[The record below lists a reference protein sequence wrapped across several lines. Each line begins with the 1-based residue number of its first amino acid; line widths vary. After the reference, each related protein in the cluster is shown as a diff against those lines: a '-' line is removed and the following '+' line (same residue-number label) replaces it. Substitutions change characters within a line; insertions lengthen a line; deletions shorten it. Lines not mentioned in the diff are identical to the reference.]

1 MPTKNNFE
9 TIDLFIY
16 QRMVNKKDKS
26 GKFPKDKCSYQ
37 DVSFDVHY
45 SKACSDK
52 LTADM
57 LKNGIKFPIRMTL
70 SDDQYFLKPQQFT
83 RNDGTTDVKQ
93 IVIIKDY
100 MSIVQD
106 EFRKGTTLQE
116 MAAAIKA
123 GREAMEEV
131 EEVEDLDE

>member
-1 MPTKNNFE
+1 MSTKNNFE

-26 GKFPKDKCSYQ
+26 GKFPKDKCSFQ

-45 SKACSDK
+45 AKACSEK

-57 LKNGIKFPIRMTL
+57 LKNSIKFPIRMTL
-70 SDDQYFLKPQQFT
+70 NDDQYFLKPQQFT
-83 RNDGTTDVKQ
+83 RNDGTTDIKQ

-100 MSIVQD
+100 VSIVQD

-123 GREAMEEV
+123 GREAMAEV
-131 EEVEDLDE
+131 EELEVDE